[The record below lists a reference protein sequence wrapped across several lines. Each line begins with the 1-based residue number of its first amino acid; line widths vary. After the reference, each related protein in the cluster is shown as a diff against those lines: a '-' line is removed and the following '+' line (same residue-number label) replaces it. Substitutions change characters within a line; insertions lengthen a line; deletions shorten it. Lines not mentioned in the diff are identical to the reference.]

1 MELIGKGFKAGG
13 EQTYVISPITEKPLR
28 TRGLRDCTSVVVVGT
43 DAKTGEQISFI
54 SHQNPKE
61 FLKDIKDRF
70 TRDFNESLEELK
82 NRCVPGSIDVVICGG
97 RNNPSAVEG
106 YKNSLKTLSS
116 AINERMG
123 FVPTVICGS
132 KNAGEDDIYFKPKD
146 RQLHIV
152 RPDGVILDNRSFL
165 ATPENIDQIK
175 SAGKDGMEDL
185 SNLHIS

>member
-1 MELIGKGFKAGG
+1 MAEFGKSESPENIYIERPEHLAEGFRPIMACVGTKREHEEGWRQIENIKESSLFVDFFGKTMDLIEKGFKAGG

-82 NRCVPGSIDVVICGG
+82 
-97 RNNPSAVEG
+97 
-106 YKNSLKTLSS
+106 
-116 AINERMG
+116 
-123 FVPTVICGS
+123 
-132 KNAGEDDIYFKPKD
+132 
-146 RQLHIV
+146 LHF
-152 RPDGVILDNRSFL
+152 N
-165 ATPENIDQIK
+165 
-175 SAGKDGMEDL
+175 
-185 SNLHIS
+185 